1 MSRRLLGETFDI
13 HGGGLDLM
21 FPHHENEVAQSEC
34 CHGKPQAKYW
44 MHNGLMQ
51 ASSEIGKLGGRN
63 TREADA
69 PAEGDLAA
77 QSAKKISKSTGAS
90 AFSELLKTIQPETI
104 RFFLLSTH
112 YRRPIDY
119 SEERVLEVEKGLDTF
134 YRFFA
139 RYQRIFGQSFYDLKA
154 ANRRG
159 EGEIDAGNDATLKQV
174 KEYRQRFL
182 ESMDDDFNTGGAI
195 GLLFDLLRTLNKF
208 ADDTKIETGA
218 TKDPAHLETFKR
230 GSATLRELTGVLGLF
245 RKPIE
250 KKSMGD
256 DALVG
261 KLLELFISVRAEL
274 RTEAKQSKNKALFA
288 MCDKIRASLAELGV
302 ILEDR
307 PGGTDWTI
315 QR

>member
-1 MSRRLLGETFDI
+1 MLGDGGEMAGRKRSSADFALWKGAKPGEPSWPSPFGDGRPGWHIECSAMSRRLLGETFDI

-51 ASSEIGKLGGRN
+51 ASSEVGKLGGRN

-69 PAEGDLAA
+69 PGEGDLAA
-77 QSAKKISKSTGAS
+77 QSVKKISKSTGAS
-90 AFSELLKTIQPETI
+90 AFNELLKTFQPESI
-104 RFFLLSTH
+104 RFFLLSTQ
-112 YRRPIDY
+112 YRRPKDY

-139 RYQRIFGQSFYDLKA
+139 RYQRVFGQSFYDLKSA
-154 ANRRG
+154 TRRE

-208 ADDTKIETGA
+208 ADDTKIEN
-218 TKDPAHLETFKR
+218 
-230 GSATLRELTGVLGLF
+230 
-245 RKPIE
+245 RKCP
-250 KKSMGD
+250 
-256 DALVG
+256 
-261 KLLELFISVRAEL
+261 R
-274 RTEAKQSKNKALFA
+274 
-288 MCDKIRASLAELGV
+288 KIPPNA
-302 ILEDR
+302 
-307 PGGTDWTI
+307 W
-315 QR
+315 